1 MRPEINVY
9 RIKDVQTG
17 KEKVVHR
24 NLLLPVNFL
33 SWDDGEEE
41 SVRSDSTG
49 ATRGSALSVIPS
61 TQTHTV
67 TLVMTQ
73 RLLMRLTSSERCE
86 TLLVVT

>member
-1 MRPEINVY
+1 MIPEINVY

-24 NLLLPVNFL
+24 NLLLPGNFL

-49 ATRGSALSVIPS
+49 ATHGSALDSA
-61 TQTHTV
+61 
-67 TLVMTQ
+67 
-73 RLLMRLTSSERCE
+73 LMDGS
-86 TLLVVT
+86 